1 MKLRPRPVEVVSAL
15 MSVMLLI
22 AVVLTVAGSQA
33 AMTSADPVPFG
44 SRQTAITARESASP
58 SGTSYINAEL
68 PIRLRIP
75 ALNIGAR
82 ILPVG
87 TDRQRNVAVPTSID
101 DVGWYRFGV
110 SVGTTQGST
119 VLVAHRDG
127 RIGGE
132 GVFYDLGQL
141 QRNDRIIVTDSGGRH
156 WQYRVV
162 SRELVS
168 KSKFAV
174 QAEDFF
180 ERTGPHRLTLIT
192 CGGAYIRD
200 AGGYQSNVIVT
211 ALPVAPESGPGS
223 R

>member
-1 MKLRPRPVEVVSAL
+1 MKLRPRPVEVLSAL
-15 MSVMLLI
+15 MSLMLLI
-22 AVVLTVAGSQA
+22 AVVLTLAGSQA
-33 AMTSADPVPFG
+33 AMTSTEPVPFG

-58 SGTSYINAEL
+58 AARVYVNSEM
-68 PIRLRIP
+68 PVRLQIP
-75 ALNIGAR
+75 ALDIGAR

-87 TDRQRNVAVPTSID
+87 TDRQRNVAVPESIE
-101 DVGWYRFGV
+101 DVGWYRYGV
-110 SVGTTQGST
+110 SVGTTQGSAA
-119 VLVAHRDG
+119 LVAHRDG

-141 QRNDRIIVTDSGGRH
+141 RRNDRINVTDSGGRT
-156 WQYRVV
+156 WEYRVV
-162 SRELVS
+162 ARELVS

-192 CGGAYIRD
+192 CGGAYLRD

-211 ALPVAPESGPGS
+211 ALPVTPESGPGN